1 MKTRE
6 TISNGNSAL
15 RGAGAATG
23 SRPRMRM
30 NIGPSVL
37 AMLASVAVL
46 LPLYLAT
53 AAPDMTFWDASEFMT
68 AAHTVGIP
76 HPPGTPVWV
85 LLAHISS
92 VAFAN
97 NGPARAVTV
106 LSVLATAAACALGA
120 RLVARWLPG
129 RGGVAA
135 GVAAAVAAGT
145 MMSVWDNATE
155 TEVYAVSLLLAVAML
170 SAGEFAGQRV
180 ATDDQRM
187 RGRALIAF
195 LVGLTVPVHLSALVV
210 FPAAALLAWRG
221 PRIQLREIA
230 WCAALVLLG
239 FSAVMILPF
248 RANHSPT
255 LNMGNPLHLSALKDV
270 LTRAQYDVPG
280 LLPRRAPWWIQLGN
294 IFEYAD
300 WQVALGL
307 RPTVGPSWIRTPI
320 TCIWGWFALLGLRSL
335 WKTEARV
342 GRAVAMLL
350 LCGTIG
356 VGVWLNLEAGPS
368 FGHGYLPAGAGHEAR
383 ERDYFFALGFWTW
396 GLLAGAGI
404 AWTASGLTARMS
416 PRVGRAMRA
425 AILVVAAVPLV
436 ANASVM
442 SRAHEPEALMPR
454 LFARLLLESVP
465 VGGLLIA
472 AGDNDTYPLWYL
484 QQVEHIRDD
493 VTIIT
498 VPLLGADWY
507 RASLARQGVAPGEVL
522 RGAWQGA
529 EKMLGAIGS
538 GAAKERREIRVSVF
552 LSAGE
557 RNELLPSSGWAL
569 QGLVYAPT
577 DRLPAKTVGL
587 DMAALGKAHAAVP
600 PSFLAKLADGVDG
613 TMETMQSLLRCTT
626 ITTLA
631 DPLLAGVCNG
641 S

>member
-1 MKTRE
+1 MTTRGE
-6 TISNGNSAL
+6 N
-15 RGAGAATG
+15 AAT
-23 SRPRMRM
+23 STRPKMRL

-37 AMLASVAVL
+37 AMLASAAVL

-53 AAPDMTFWDASEFMT
+53 AAPDLTFWDASEFMT

-76 HPPGTPVWV
+76 HPPGTPLWV
-85 LLAHISS
+85 LLAHVSAL
-92 VAFAN
+92 AFAN

-106 LSVLATAAACALGA
+106 LSIVATAGACAMGA

-170 SAGEFAGQRV
+170 SAGEYAGQRI

-195 LVGLTVPVHLSALVV
+195 FVGITVPIHLSALVV
-210 FPAAALLAWRG
+210 FPAVALLAWRG
-221 PRIQLREIA
+221 PRIQLREVG
-230 WCAALVLLG
+230 WWGALALLG

-248 RANHSPT
+248 RAHHAPS
-255 LNMGNPLHLSALKDV
+255 LNMGNPLHWSSLFDV

-320 TCIWGWFALLGLRSL
+320 TCIWAWFALLGLRSL

-350 LCGTIG
+350 LCGTVG
-356 VGVWLNLEAGPS
+356 VAVWLNLEAGPS
-368 FGHGYLPAGAGHEAR
+368 FGHGFLPAGASHEAR

-396 GLLAGAGI
+396 GLLAGSGI
-404 AWTASGLTARMS
+404 AWTATGLTKRMS
-416 PRVGRAMRA
+416 RSVGNALRA
-425 AILVVAAVPLV
+425 AILILAAIPLV

-442 SRAHEPEALMPR
+442 NRARAPEALMPR

-465 VGGLLIA
+465 TGGLLIA

-484 QQVEHIRDD
+484 QQVENIRDD
-493 VTIIT
+493 VTIVT

-507 RASLARQGVAPGEVL
+507 RESLARQRVSPVEVL
-522 RGAWQGA
+522 TGAWPGS
-529 EKMLGAIGS
+529 EKLLGAIGR

-552 LSAGE
+552 LSATE
-557 RNELLPSSGWAL
+557 RNQLLPASGWAL

-577 DRLPAKTVGL
+577 DQLPAKTVGL
-587 DMAALGKAHAAVP
+587 DLAALGKAQAAVP
-600 PSFLAKLADGVDG
+600 PSFLAKLTVGVDA
-613 TMETMQSLLRCTT
+613 TMDVMQSLLKCTG
-626 ITTLA
+626 IKTLA

-641 S
+641 G